1 MLGDHNNQ
9 DIETGTER
17 AKERKEEEEEESLM
31 TRMPSSSR

>member
-17 AKERKEEEEEESLM
+17 AKERKEEEEESLM

>member
-17 AKERKEEEEEESLM
+17 AKEREEEEESLM

>member
-17 AKERKEEEEEESLM
+17 AKERKEEESLM

>member
-17 AKERKEEEEEESLM
+17 AKEREEESLM